1 MRLPEKSTTEAE
13 NSQFTKQFANISEK
27 EDSQGPWEHEQP
39 LKPRP
44 KSVSVNEPDM
54 MGG

>member
-1 MRLPEKSTTEAE
+1 MPEKATTEAE
-13 NSQFTKQFANISEK
+13 NSQFTNQFAKISEK

-39 LKPRP
+39 LTPRP
-44 KSVSVNEPDM
+44 KSFSINEPDM